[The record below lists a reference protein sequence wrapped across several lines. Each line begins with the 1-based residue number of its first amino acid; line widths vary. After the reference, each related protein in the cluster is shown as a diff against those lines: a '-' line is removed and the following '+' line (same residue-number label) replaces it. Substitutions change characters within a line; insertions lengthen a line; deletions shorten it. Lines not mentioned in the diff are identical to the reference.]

1 MEALEG
7 CDDGMEA
14 LEECVDSCFAAAG
27 LMAVSSSSGPESLSL
42 PLDESDEFDESDRGN
57 GRPRLS
63 TSTPPPIDTPP
74 PPVAASILLGL
85 DLADLSEHAGLDL
98 LL

>member
-63 TSTPPPIDTPP
+63 TSTPPP
-74 PPVAASILLGL
+74 VAASILLGL